1 MVLLILESL
10 GSTELIF
17 ILIMALVFFGP
28 RKLPQISRSLGKN
41 LADFRKASEDFKRT
55 WDKEVRL
62 EETGDTNSNLN
73 RFALDQNSILGTE
86 NDNQPQ
92 TPTLAM
98 PDQVI
103 ARDMTGSDAALV
115 SDSGNLENAAD
126 ETRPLPKNEWL

>member
-62 EETGDTNSNLN
+62 EETGDTNSNLQ
-73 RFALDQNSILGTE
+73 RFALDQNSILDTD

-92 TPTLAM
+92 TPTVAV
-98 PDQVI
+98 PDQII
-103 ARDMTGSDAALV
+103 ARDTTGSDAGLV
-115 SDSGNLENAAD
+115 SDSGNLENTAD
-126 ETRPLPKNEWL
+126 ETRPSPKSEWL